1 ASAKTEGDTSDELS
15 EPSTATAY
23 NFPVHLLHCDGS
35 WPRVFQHNRPIED
48 NQNSA
53 VYEAVA
59 EKANEK
65 NVRRGLRQRD
75 VKTAAESGRIV
86 EARRWNKNPIAQVC
100 PKFVFWQDEK
110 S

>member
-1 ASAKTEGDTSDELS
+1 MSIAAKRFM
-15 EPSTATAY
+15 ATR
-23 NFPVHLLHCDGS
+23 PVLTRMGS
-35 WPRVFQHNRPIED
+35 GRFWPIED

-59 EKANEK
+59 EKVNEK

-86 EARRWNKNPIAQVC
+86 EARRRKKNPIAPSLPQVRILAGC
-100 PKFVFWQDEK
+100 EIL
-110 S
+110 SY

>member
-1 ASAKTEGDTSDELS
+1 MSD
-15 EPSTATAY
+15 
-23 NFPVHLLHCDGS
+23 
-35 WPRVFQHNRPIED
+35 VFTQSGPIED

-86 EARRWNKNPIAQVC
+86 EARRWNKNPIAPSLPQVRILAGW
-100 PKFVFWQDEK
+100 KIL
-110 S
+110 SH